1 MTIASSEHIT
11 EEMSLDVLAD
21 AIKKLNVRAQNPAK
35 LDDVLDLIEYL
46 REQAVTLHEENTL
59 AAEELHAKEINLN
72 KREAELAIKSRA
84 VMSILNAHP
93 QPQPPRRS
101 ILDSILWR

>member
-1 MTIASSEHIT
+1 MTIASSNHVT
-11 EEMSLDVLAD
+11 EEMTLDVLAD
-21 AIKKLNVRAQNPAK
+21 AIKKLNVRTQDPAK

-46 REQAVTLHEENTL
+46 REQAVALHEENTL
-59 AAEELHAKEINLN
+59 AAEELRAKEIHLT

-93 QPQPPRRS
+93 QPEKRKYF
-101 ILDSILWR
+101 WR